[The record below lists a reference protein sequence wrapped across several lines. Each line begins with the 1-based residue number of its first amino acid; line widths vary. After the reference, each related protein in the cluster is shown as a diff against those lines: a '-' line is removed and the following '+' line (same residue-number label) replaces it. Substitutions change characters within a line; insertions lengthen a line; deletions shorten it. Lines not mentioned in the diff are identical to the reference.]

1 MDDEHEDRRQS
12 ASADASANRAAHA
25 ADRHVER
32 TAQELIDIHGCDQ
45 AAVEAAH
52 QAQTC
57 VNEGDQKGCQRW
69 MTILQTIRSWYD
81 TRTTGMITF

>member
-1 MDDEHEDRRQS
+1 MDDEHEDRRQFAS
-12 ASADASANRAAHA
+12 AEASADRAAQA
-25 ADRHVER
+25 ADRQVER
-32 TAQELIDIHGCDQ
+32 AAQELIDIHGCDQ

-69 MTILQTIRSWYD
+69 MLILQTIRAWYD
-81 TRTTGMITF
+81 TRTTGMIAF